1 MARTNDLWFSFNGK
15 KSTDMGVSLLE
26 IPVRKRPE
34 LKGKEIDVPGRSG
47 KLWRPEDAY
56 DDIEFNILM
65 RTAPGADFIAIRSWL
80 TGTGDLIISDMQ
92 DRFYRSARLNA
103 ETEYSR
109 YLPKCGMWE
118 FDLRVVAPPFLYHV
132 PASGESGDDIPLDG
146 NPDTVTNPGTYKSA
160 PKIKITGT
168 GDVTLTIGTQIV
180 LITGMEGGVI
190 IDSELGDCF
199 NLTESALLNDKVSLL
214 DDDFPTLAPGAN
226 IISWTGTGVTGITI
240 TPRWRDL

>member
-1 MARTNDLWFSFNGK
+1 MARTNNLWFSFNGK
-15 KSTDMGVSLLE
+15 KSTEMGVSLLE
-26 IPVRKRPE
+26 SPVRKRPE
-34 LKGKEIDVPGRSG
+34 LKGKEIDGPGRNG
-47 KLWRPEDAY
+47 KLWQPEDAY

-65 RTAPGADFIAIRSWL
+65 RTVPGADFIAIRSWL

-92 DRFYRSARLNA
+92 DRFYHNARLNA

-118 FDLRVVAPPFLYHV
+118 FDLRVVVPPFLYHV

-160 PKIKITGT
+160 PKIKIEGS

-180 LITGMEGGVI
+180 LVTGMDGGII
-190 IDSELGDCF
+190 IDCELGDCF

-214 DDDFPTLAPGAN
+214 DEDFPTLAPGAN
-226 IISWTGTGVTGITI
+226 IISWTGDGVTKITV

>member
-1 MARTNDLWFSFNGK
+1 MARTNNLWFSFNGK

-34 LKGKEIDVPGRSG
+34 LKGKEIDVPGRNG
-47 KLWRPEDAY
+47 KLWQSEDAY

-65 RTAPGADFIAIRSWL
+65 RTVHGADFIAIRSWL

-109 YLPKCGMWE
+109 YLPTCGMWE

-132 PASGESGDDIPLDG
+132 PASGESGDDISLDG

-160 PKIKITGT
+160 PKIKITGS

-180 LITGMEGGVI
+180 LVTGMEGGVI

-199 NLTESALLNDKVSLL
+199 NFTESALLNDKVSLL
-214 DDDFPTLAPGAN
+214 DEDFPTLAPGDN
-226 IISWTGTGVTGITI
+226 IISWTGTGVTKVTI

>member
-1 MARTNDLWFSFNGK
+1 MARTNNLWFNFNGK

-34 LKGKEIDVPGRSG
+34 LKGKEIDVPGRNG
-47 KLWRPEDAY
+47 KLWQSEDAY

-65 RTAPGADFIAIRSWL
+65 RTVPGADFIAIRSWL

-92 DRFYRSARLNA
+92 DRFYRSARLNV

-109 YLPKCGMWE
+109 YLPRCGMWE

-132 PASGESGDDIPLDG
+132 PAAGESGDDVTITSS
-146 NPDTVTNPGTYKSA
+146 PDTVTNPGTYKSA
-160 PKIKITGT
+160 PRFVIEGT
-168 GDVTLTIGTQIV
+168 GDVVLTIGTQIV
-180 LITGMEGGVI
+180 EIEGLEGGII
-190 IDSELGDCF
+190 IDSEMGDCL
-199 NLTESALLNDKVSLL
+199 NLTETAYLNGHVTIM
-214 DDDFPTLAPGAN
+214 DDDFPTLQPGAN
-226 IISWTGTGVTGITI
+226 IISWTGTVTKITI